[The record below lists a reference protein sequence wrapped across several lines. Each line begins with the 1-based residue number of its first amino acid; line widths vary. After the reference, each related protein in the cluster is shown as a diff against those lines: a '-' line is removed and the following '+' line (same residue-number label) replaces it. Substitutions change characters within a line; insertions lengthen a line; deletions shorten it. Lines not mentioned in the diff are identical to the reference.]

1 MTITAECAMIDMSNG
16 RANIAYRGET
26 PWHGLGIKVPAGT
39 PVEDWIKLAG
49 LDFEVAKAPIF
60 AAIPTTDPDA
70 GDKIDLLAGCDL
82 QRFKNKAGLY
92 RRDTKALLGLA
103 SDSHFK
109 IVQPREIVEFY
120 RDLSAELGLEID
132 VAGAL
137 RGGARVWALAKNG
150 RTMRIRGQDEVIP
163 YLLLATA
170 FDGRATEGCFT
181 TVRAVCNNT
190 LTMIYRE
197 MESGD
202 SLEHESTKSDGSKA
216 KSVGRIAIP
225 HSQDF
230 NPEEVKAKLGLWTKA
245 AEQFE
250 EDAQRL
256 AVRAVTEAEA
266 AEFIAK
272 LFASY
277 KDDGKTLTT
286 QSKNTIAAVVASYRQ
301 GPGSQF
307 KSAEGTAWGLVN
319 AVTFYVDHASR
330 ARTTDSRL
338 DSAWFGLGAAKKN
351 AAMDL
356 AKDMLLAA

>member
-1 MTITAECAMIDMSNG
+1 MSAMIDMSNG
-16 RANIAYRGET
+16 RANIAFVGET
-26 PWHGLGIKVPAGT
+26 PWHGLGTRVPAGT
-39 PVEDWIKLAG
+39 PVEEWIVTAG

-60 AAIPTTDPDA
+60 AAIPTGEPED
-70 GDKIDLLAGCDL
+70 GEKIDLFAGASL
-82 QRFKNKAGLY
+82 TRFKNKAGLY
-92 RRDTKALLGLA
+92 RRDTKALLGLC

-120 RDLSAELGLEID
+120 RDLAAELGIDID
-132 VAGAL
+132 VAGSL

-170 FDGRATEGCFT
+170 FDGRGTEACFT

-190 LTMIYRE
+190 LSMVYAE
-197 MESGD
+197 MDSGD
-202 SLEHESTKSDGSKA
+202 KLEHESEKSDGTKV

-230 NPEEVKAKLGLWTKA
+230 EPDAVKAQLGLWTKA

-250 EDAQRL
+250 ERAQRL
-256 AVRAVTEAEA
+256 AVRPVTEAEA
-266 AEFIAK
+266 GEFIAR

-286 QSKNTIAAVVASYRQ
+286 QSKNTMAAVVASYRQ

-307 KSAEGTAWGLVN
+307 KSADGTAWGLVN
-319 AVTFYVDHASR
+319 AVTFYVDHATR
-330 ARTTDSRL
+330 ARSQDSRL
-338 DSAWFGLGAAKKN
+338 DSAWFGTGAAKKN
-351 AAMDL
+351 AALKL
-356 AKDMLLAA
+356 AEDMLLAA

>member
-1 MTITAECAMIDMSNG
+1 MIDMSNG
-16 RANIAYRGET
+16 RPNIAFVGET
-26 PWHGLGIKVPAGT
+26 PWHGLGTKVEKGT
-39 PVEDWIKLAG
+39 PIEEWIVKAG

-60 AAIPTTDPDA
+60 AAIPTGNPDS
-70 GDKIDLLAGCDL
+70 GDLIDLLAGANL
-82 QRFKNKAGLY
+82 TRFKNKAGLY
-92 RRDTKALLGLA
+92 RKDTKALLGMA

-109 IVQPREIVEFY
+109 IVQPKEIVEFY
-120 RDLSAELGLEID
+120 RDLAAELGIDID
-132 VAGAL
+132 VAGSL

-163 YLLLATA
+163 YILLATA
-170 FDGRATEGCFT
+170 FDGRGTEACFT
-181 TVRAVCNNT
+181 TVRVVCNNT
-190 LTMIYRE
+190 LSMVYQE
-197 MESGD
+197 LD
-202 SLEHESTKSDGSKA
+202 SEDKLEHESEKSDGTKV

-250 EDAQRL
+250 EAAQRL
-256 AVRAVTEAEA
+256 AVRNVTEAEA
-266 AEFIAK
+266 AEFVAR

-286 QSKNTIAAVVASYRQ
+286 QSKNVMAAVVASYRQ
-301 GPGSQF
+301 GPGAGF

-319 AVTFYVDHASR
+319 AVTFYVDHA
-330 ARTTDSRL
+330 ARSHNADNRL
-338 DSAWFGLGAAKKN
+338 DSAWFGTGATKKN
-351 AAMDL
+351 QALAL

>member
-1 MTITAECAMIDMSNG
+1 MSAMIDMSNG
-16 RANIAYRGET
+16 RANIAYTGET
-26 PWHGLGIKVPAGT
+26 PWHGLGTKVEKGT
-39 PVEDWIKLAG
+39 PVEEWIVTAG

-60 AAIPTTDPDA
+60 AAIPTASPDA
-70 GDKIDLLAGCDL
+70 GDKIDLFAGCDL
-82 QRFKNKAGLY
+82 QRFKNKAALY
-92 RRDTKALLGLA
+92 RKDTKALLGLA
-103 SDSHFK
+103 SDSHFQ

-120 RDLSAELGLEID
+120 RDLAAELGIDID
-132 VAGAL
+132 VAGSL

-163 YLLLATA
+163 YILLATA
-170 FDGRATEGCFT
+170 FDGRATEACFT
-181 TVRAVCNNT
+181 TVRVVCNNT
-190 LTMIYRE
+190 LSMVYQE
-197 MESGD
+197 LDAAADSGD
-202 SLEHESTKSDGSKA
+202 KLEHESTKSDGSKA

-225 HSQDF
+225 HSQEF
-230 NPEEVKAKLGLWTKA
+230 KPEEVKAKLGLWTKA

-250 EDAQRL
+250 DDAQRL

-301 GPGSQF
+301 GPGSAF

-338 DSAWFGLGAAKKN
+338 DSAWFGLGAAKKT
-351 AAMDL
+351 AALDL
-356 AKDMLLAA
+356 AKGMLLAA